1 MSSRVRKK
9 RGGGRKR
16 LNTYNPHLK
25 KHHFVPLSLE
35 ALSSAENHSKKLS
48 SSEISNKFKRKRM
61 TTGKSYIHFTSLF
74 LTCPGYLK
82 RCQMS
87 HGCWWQ
93 EATGEE
99 RPRDEEQGRPVYKIP
114 SSGSKIKTSFVFSKT
129 SLSAQCRQLVQ
140 FTQKKRFLLGRKT
153 SIQSQH
159 SKHHSRVGPT
169 LQSLAAITAAC
180 C

>member
-1 MSSRVRKK
+1 MRKANVLK
-9 RGGGRKR
+9 GQKKMKR

-35 ALSSAENHSKKLS
+35 ALSSAENHSKKFS

-82 RCQMS
+82 RYQMS

-99 RPRDEEQGRPVYKIP
+99 RPRDEE
-114 SSGSKIKTSFVFSKT
+114 
-129 SLSAQCRQLVQ
+129 
-140 FTQKKRFLLGRKT
+140 
-153 SIQSQH
+153 
-159 SKHHSRVGPT
+159 
-169 LQSLAAITAAC
+169 
-180 C
+180 